1 MLLAVTIADLL
12 AVTLLYTTKD
22 GWDIEKE
29 TVLNF
34 NRTSNYDPDIIVKDL
49 VLLSYVKLG
58 FLFIFSIVTAWFPK
72 KSFVDSLWRLV
83 FWFTFWAGILQIC
96 KATLYNSQLSFKN
109 VVFVS
114 LGFTFFEFVVLWN
127 LPKAYKYK
135 KNKTISEKKQI
146 TDISVLVDIEGEDKN
161 EENKEPEKKSISMWK
176 LLGLLKPYFWP
187 KGCLNKI
194 RCFLTWVFV
203 ALSKVA
209 SLYSPILIGNAVTK
223 LSDPDSFSRREIYK
237 DIALYCMITLLGRY
251 SSEMVRV
258 IYLRVKQV
266 AYVEVA
272 EKTFFHLHSLSLE
285 WHVQK
290 KMGSVLRSLDRGINA
305 ANVVVS
311 TVFLRLLPS
320 IGECIAVF
328 VIFYT
333 TFDLPY
339 LSATVLLASV
349 LYVVVTV
356 QVTLWRKQFRVET
369 NKHDNNYHDKAS
381 DSIINYETVKYFT
394 AETFEV
400 KRYVESI
407 EKYQVYSKCTEG
419 TLSLLNMTQQT
430 IIQLALFSCLYIM
443 ATEIIEPS
451 EDEVEIGDFVT
462 VQVYIM
468 NLFTPLSFLGTIYNS
483 VIQAIVDMTNLSE
496 ILGENP
502 DVIDDPDAQPL
513 KFPNSE
519 SSSKAEG
526 SSLRFDNVSFHYPSN
541 LNSGLKDVTFDVPS
555 GTTTAIVGHTGAGK
569 TTVSRLLFRFYDPLE
584 GKILIN
590 DQNIAD
596 VTQISLRQAIGVVPQ
611 DTVLFNDTIMY
622 NILYGRRDAT
632 LEEVENACRSAQILD
647 FIYSL
652 PNGFETTVGERG

>member
-1 MLLAVTIADLL
+1 MA
-12 AVTLLYTTKD
+12 
-22 GWDIEKE
+22 
-29 TVLNF
+29 
-34 NRTSNYDPDIIVKDL
+34 
-49 VLLSYVKLG
+49 
-58 FLFIFSIVTAWFPK
+58 K
-72 KSFVDSLWRLV
+72 K
-83 FWFTFWAGILQIC
+83 
-96 KATLYNSQLSFKN
+96 K
-109 VVFVS
+109 
-114 LGFTFFEFVVLWN
+114 
-127 LPKAYKYK
+127 
-135 KNKTISEKKQI
+135 
-146 TDISVLVDIEGEDKN
+146 
-161 EENKEPEKKSISMWK
+161 
-176 LLGLLKPYFWP
+176 
-187 KGCLNKI
+187 
-194 RCFLTWVFV
+194 
-203 ALSKVA
+203 
-209 SLYSPILIGNAVTK
+209 
-223 LSDPDSFSRREIYK
+223 
-237 DIALYCMITLLGRY
+237 
-251 SSEMVRV
+251 
-258 IYLRVKQV
+258 
-266 AYVEVA
+266 
-272 EKTFFHLHSLSLE
+272 
-285 WHVQK
+285 
-290 KMGSVLRSLDRGINA
+290 
-305 ANVVVS
+305 
-311 TVFLRLLPS
+311 
-320 IGECIAVF
+320 
-328 VIFYT
+328 
-333 TFDLPY
+333 
-339 LSATVLLASV
+339 
-349 LYVVVTV
+349 
-356 QVTLWRKQFRVET
+356 FRVET

-652 PNGFETTVGERG
+652 PNGFETTVGERGLKLSGGEKQRVAIARCLLKDPPIVLLDEATSALDTKTEQSVQAALNNLTNSRTTLIIAHRLSTIRDAEQIIVLDRGSILEKGSHSELLHSNGEYAEMWTAQLSRKTE